1 MIAKIW
7 EHLIVDDIFAGLTQE
22 MMNHSDMNWYFNI
35 LILTLN
41 QPKWLEV
48 WRTSVILLLGGQV
61 KWMT

>member
-1 MIAKIW
+1 MIAKSW

-22 MMNHSDMNWYFNI
+22 MMKHSDMNWYFHI